1 MHRTYF
7 LLLNQ
12 PANPVISA
20 VIEVENVASEVV
32 TAAEAVIAKE
42 EAIEEIENKEATEI
56 ASTEKTAVNPTVD
69 KKGKKEDTLEV
80 RAVAADDGFGLWL

>member
-12 PANPVISA
+12 PANPVNSA